1 SIGLM
6 KMYMQILRNSLLAAF
21 IIMSSSSVAR
31 ADDFIDTSIK
41 LIITNIAQINL
52 LSRNCEPETSLSLR
66 RRAFE
71 TVSRVPG
78 INVTDILVLLIQE
91 EAPEPRLLGSN
102 CYENSI
108 ELLRLLERTQERT
121 VNDLQQKI

>member
-1 SIGLM
+1 M

-91 EAPEPRLLGSN
+91 EAQEQRLLGSI

-108 ELLRLLERTQERT
+108 ELLRLLERTLERT
-121 VNDLQQKI
+121 VNDLQKKISE